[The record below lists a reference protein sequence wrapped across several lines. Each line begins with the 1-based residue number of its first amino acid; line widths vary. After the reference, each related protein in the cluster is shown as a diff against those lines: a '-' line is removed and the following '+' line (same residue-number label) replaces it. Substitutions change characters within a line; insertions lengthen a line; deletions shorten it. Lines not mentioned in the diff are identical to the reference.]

1 MIDIKY
7 LREHT
12 QEVRD
17 NLSKRKKPEILEM
30 FDELVEKDKQERE
43 MKINLDKSRKRRNDI
58 SKEIN
63 EKKKNKENIDELLKE
78 VKELPEKIKHKE
90 EEYNNLT
97 ERIKELRLRIPNI
110 LHKSVPYGESE
121 EDNVVIK
128 KWGKP
133 RKKED
138 WMLPHADLVSM
149 FDLVDTDK
157 ASEISASRFYFL
169 KNDFVLLEQAL
180 LRYALDK
187 MIKKGFNP
195 INPPYMVR
203 KEVIQGATDAYKFG
217 DDIYKIE
224 GEDLYLIATAEHG
237 IIAYHRNEVL
247 QEEELPIKYVGM
259 TPCFRKEAGTHGKDT
274 KGIFRTHQF
283 NKVEMVIFCKPEN
296 SWKIHEELLKINEVI
311 LQELELP
318 YRIINTCTG
327 ELGVVH
333 AKLYDFEA
341 WFPVQEKYRELGSCT
356 NALSYQAVRSNI
368 KYKKENQDKENQDKY
383 GKDKKEREYVHIL
396 NDTVIAAGRTMCAI
410 IENNQEKEGIIRI
423 PKILVPYMNG
433 KTEIKA

>member
-7 LREHT
+7 IREHT
-12 QEVRD
+12 QEVRN
-17 NLSKRKKPEILEM
+17 NLAKRKKPEILQM

-43 MKINLDKSRKRRNDI
+43 LKIELDKLRKRRNDV

-63 EKKKNKENIDELLKE
+63 EKKKNGEPIDELLKE
-78 VKELPEKIKHKE
+78 VKELPDKIKQE
-90 EEYNNLT
+90 EEQYENLVK
-97 ERIKELRLRIPNI
+97 RITELRLRIPNI
-110 LHKSVPYGESE
+110 LHESVPYGESE
-121 EDNVVIK
+121 DDNIVIK
-128 KWGKP
+128 TWGKP

-138 WMLPHADLVSM
+138 WMLPHADLVSV

-157 ASEISASRFYFL
+157 ASEAATSRFYYL

-247 QEEELPIKYVGM
+247 PENELPLKYVGL
-259 TPCFRKEAGTHGKDT
+259 TPCFRKEAGSHGKDT

-283 NKVEMVIFCKPEN
+283 HKVEMIIFSKPEE
-296 SWKIHEELLKINEVI
+296 SWKMHEELLKINEEI

-318 YRIINTCTG
+318 YRVINTCTS

-333 AKLYDFEA
+333 SKLYDLEV
-341 WFPVQEKYRELGSCT
+341 WFPLQEKYREVMSCT

-368 KYKKENQDKENQDKY
+368 KYEKENGDKDY
-383 GKDKKEREYVHIL
+383 LHIL
-396 NDTVIAAGRTMCAI
+396 NDTVIAAGRTMTAI

-423 PKILVPYMNG
+423 PKILVSYMNG